1 MFQKF
6 LMFILSLCHHL
17 AHDISKLRNL
27 LPWLITIAHKLVPN
41 AKVQTPWGIS
51 PVLHR
56 GARLLQ
62 GAVVWGGFLKDVDGT
77 CEKTQRAQGL
87 DREDFG
93 PVNELDGGFLSHG
106 GTLVIIHLNG
116 IFHEINQPASLGYP
130 H

>member
-6 LMFILSLCHHL
+6 LMFILSLCRHL

-77 CEKTQRAQGL
+77 CEKNAKGTGL
-87 DREDFG
+87 G
-93 PVNELDGGFLSHG
+93 S
-106 GTLVIIHLNG
+106 
-116 IFHEINQPASLGYP
+116 
-130 H
+130 